1 VSARSTAS
9 GGAGRRAG
17 VRFDWKA
24 VLGVLVSIGL
34 LYYALR
40 DVDFYDVARR
50 VLLAH
55 PWLLLLA
62 VAINF
67 LGFPLR
73 AYRWKALLEPVRV
86 TRFGNR
92 FAATCVGFM
101 ANNLLPARV
110 GEFARAYALSRLE
123 PVRMTA
129 SFGSLV
135 VERIFDMIVVVASLL
150 LAMTLPGFPAMN
162 ETMPDVWGAAETLLT
177 IFAAGFGVVLIMVI
191 WPERSVAIFEAI
203 ARRVLPVG
211 LRRKVIDLL
220 EGFLQG
226 LTAVR
231 RPVLVLRIAG
241 WSCAVWGVNAL
252 SFWIGFRAFG
262 IQVPF
267 SGALFLQSII
277 ALAVSLPSV
286 PGFFGIYEAAVRVGL
301 VGIWGVSTTPA
312 IAFALGFHITT
323 FIPVTVFGLV
333 YVWRLGLTW
342 SEVGRSGQ
350 AVDRAV
356 GSAVDTAAE
365 RDP

>member
-1 VSARSTAS
+1 MPRA
-9 GGAGRRAG
+9 AGRIGA
-17 VRFDWKA
+17 RFDWKA
-24 VLGVLVSIGL
+24 VVGVLVSVAL

-40 DVDFYDVARR
+40 GVDFRDVTRQI
-50 VLLAH
+50 VLAN
-55 PWLLLLA
+55 PFLLLVA
-62 VAINF
+62 VAVNF
-67 LGFPLR
+67 LGFPFR
-73 AYRWKALLEPVRV
+73 ALRWKALLEPVRK
-86 TRFGNR
+86 TGFGNR

-135 VERIFDMIVVVASLL
+135 VERLFDIIVVVASLL

-162 ETMPDVWGAAETLLT
+162 AAMPEVWRAAETVLAV
-177 IFAAGFGVVLIMVI
+177 FAAGFAVILIMVA
-191 WPERSVAIFEAI
+191 WPERSVRVFEAL
-203 ARRVLPVG
+203 ARRLLPHS

-226 LTAVR
+226 LTAIR
-231 RPVLVLRIAG
+231 QPVLVIRIAA
-241 WSCAVWGVNAL
+241 WSAAVWGINAL
-252 SFWIGFRAFG
+252 SFWIGFQAFG
-262 IQVPF
+262 IHVPF
-267 SGALFLQSII
+267 SGALFLQAII

-301 VGIWGVSTTPA
+301 VGVWGIATTPA

-323 FIPVTVFGLV
+323 FLPVTLFGLF

-342 SEVGRSGQ
+342 SEVGQSSQ
-350 AVDRAV
+350 AVDDAV
-356 GSAVDTAAE
+356 EHNA
-365 RDP
+365 

>member
-1 VSARSTAS
+1 MNETTGAPQAR
-9 GGAGRRAG
+9 GPVGA
-17 VRFDWKA
+17 RFDWKA

-40 DVDFYDVARR
+40 GVDFHDVAGR

-55 PWLLLLA
+55 PLLLLVA
-62 VAINF
+62 VTVNF
-67 LGFPLR
+67 LAFPLR
-73 AYRWKALLEPVRV
+73 ALRWRALLEPVRV
-86 TRFGNR
+86 TGFGNR

-135 VERIFDMIVVVASLL
+135 VERLFDIIVVVASLL

-162 ETMPDVWGAAETLLT
+162 AAMPEVWRAAETILAL
-177 IFAAGFGVVLIMVI
+177 FAIGFVVVLVMVT
-191 WPERSVAIFEAI
+191 WPERSVAVFETV
-203 ARRVLPVG
+203 ARRTLPHAV
-211 LRRKVIDLL
+211 RRKVIDLL

-231 RPVLVLRIAG
+231 QPILVIRIAV
-241 WSCAVWGVNAL
+241 WSAAVWGVNAL
-252 SFWIGFRAFG
+252 SFWIGFHAFG
-262 IQVPF
+262 IDVPF

-301 VGIWGVSTTPA
+301 VGIWGVGTTPA

-323 FIPVTVFGLV
+323 FIPVTLFGLF

-342 SEVGRSGQ
+342 SEVGRSDE
-350 AVDRAV
+350 AVDEAV
-356 GSAVDTAAE
+356 E
-365 RDP
+365 RST

>member
-1 VSARSTAS
+1 VSESPGAVGAS
-9 GGAGRRAG
+9 GRAG

-24 VLGVLVSIGL
+24 VLGVLVSVGL

-40 DVDFYDVARR
+40 GVDFHDVARQ

-55 PWLLLLA
+55 PWLLLVA
-62 VAINF
+62 VGVNF
-67 LGFPLR
+67 LTFPLR
-73 AYRWKALLEPVRV
+73 ALRWQALLEPVRR
-86 TRFGNR
+86 TRLGNR

-135 VERIFDMIVVVASLL
+135 VERLFDIIVVVGSLL
-150 LAMTLPGFPAMN
+150 LAMTLPGFPAMHAA
-162 ETMPDVWGAAETLLT
+162 MPEVWRAAETILA
-177 IFAAGFGVVLIMVI
+177 IFAVGFVVVLIMVT
-191 WPERSVAIFEAI
+191 WPERSVRVFEAV
-203 ARRVLPVG
+203 ARRVLPHA

-231 RPVLVLRIAG
+231 QPVLVIRIAA
-241 WSCAVWGVNAL
+241 WSAAVWGVNAL
-252 SFWIGFRAFG
+252 SFWIGFHAFDV
-262 IQVPF
+262 QVPF

-301 VGIWGVSTTPA
+301 VGVWGIATTPA

-323 FIPVTVFGLV
+323 FIPVTLFGLF

-342 SEVGRSGQ
+342 SEVGRSDE
-350 AVDRAV
+350 AVDDAV
-356 GSAVDTAAE
+356 EHST
-365 RDP
+365 

>member
-1 VSARSTAS
+1 MSEGPGAPRARQ
-9 GGAGRRAG
+9 RAG
-17 VRFDWKA
+17 PRLDWKA
-24 VLGVLVSIGL
+24 VLGVLVSFGL

-40 DVDFYDVARR
+40 GVDFQDVGRR

-55 PWLLLLA
+55 PLLLLLA
-62 VAINF
+62 VAVNF
-67 LGFPLR
+67 LGFPFR
-73 AYRWKALLEPVRV
+73 AFRWQALLEPVRA
-86 TRFGNR
+86 TGFGNR

-135 VERIFDMIVVVASLL
+135 VERLFDIIIVVASLL

-162 ETMPDVWGAAETLLT
+162 AAMPDVWRAAETILA
-177 IFAAGFGVVLIMVI
+177 IFAAGFVVVLIMVA
-191 WPERSVAIFEAI
+191 WPERSVRVFEAV
-203 ARRVLPVG
+203 ARRVLPHA

-226 LTAVR
+226 LTAVK
-231 RPVLVLRIAG
+231 RPALVLRIAA
-241 WSCAVWGVNAL
+241 WSGAVWGINAL

-262 IQVPF
+262 IHVPF
-267 SGALFLQSII
+267 SGALFLQSLI

-301 VGIWGVSTTPA
+301 VGVWGVATTPA

-323 FIPVTVFGLV
+323 FIPVTLFGLF

-342 SEVGRSGQ
+342 SEVGRSDE
-350 AVDRAV
+350 AVDDAV
-356 GSAVDTAAE
+356 EHSA
-365 RDP
+365 